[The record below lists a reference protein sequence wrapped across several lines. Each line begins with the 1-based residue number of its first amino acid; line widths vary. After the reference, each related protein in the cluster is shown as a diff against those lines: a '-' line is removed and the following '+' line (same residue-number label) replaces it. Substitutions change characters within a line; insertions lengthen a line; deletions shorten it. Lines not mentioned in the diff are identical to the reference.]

1 MDPVLAA
8 RWIAL
13 GASAL
18 AGAAVSVRKA
28 LRDAAEDT
36 VPATAR
42 RVSSLEGV
50 AEDTVVALQG
60 RLCARGALEGAAL
73 AVTARERL
81 GRLHEARVERLY
93 LALDDG
99 GEVDVEGPVTVR
111 RGSITAPLQGE
122 AGEAVRAW
130 VAVLTKLPQRAVDDN
145 VHFVHAVA
153 RDERVVAVGRARVEV
168 TPGAHDGAYREAQVT
183 RRALLRPL
191 DDGRIHL
198 HGDAPSPVG
207 AIAVAGLR
215 GGAWGAAL
223 AGIVLASFGALFLWL
238 AAPGTAYRF
247 EGRRMYP
254 SFTGRAWAA
263 DLARVSPLAARRAE
277 AALARA
283 AHEVARV
290 DERAVEDALRHA
302 SRAGGCGFP
311 HEIAA
316 AHGLWDQARDAAAR
330 CSHRTANRE
339 GVAAFAAGDVHSAS
353 SLLPSRA
360 ADVVSWV
367 GLDVLLTAARA
378 HLLAGDLE
386 RAMRAV
392 RAMAVMRATS
402 GVDRSLRSPA
412 LLDGERGRDVLRC
425 VGEHL
430 GALRD
435 EPGALANLRGS
446 ARSAGG
452 WCAALYF
459 DAVEQRPGRAAQ
471 GSLWPYVARNVDPR
485 VLPRDARPALDA
497 PCAGDWSSLL
507 LHPDAAMERLWPGVD
522 HALAVDH
529 GEGAASARRVDA
541 LCSAAAFESLTNDV
555 ESAARLVEDAWHTL
569 DGVPAAERAPWHDPT
584 ARDVAALAAAAYLR
598 AGQDDVARAW
608 LDRAHGDTPST
619 QRLRAMLALRAAEAN
634 ADALLRTEPAMPSA
648 NAAGW
653 RAAAAGDADALLRQ
667 LYAADWNS
675 IGPWVTWGAPR
686 VPARRWAEV
695 ADWVRW
701 TAPAPCVTCA
711 LRRRVVALAERDLA
725 ARAYGATSPDVRPL
739 EALRAGLRRRNTAVA
754 LAALDALT
762 GAVLW

>member
-1 MDPVLAA
+1 MDPVFAA

-13 GASAL
+13 GVSAL

-42 RVSSLEGV
+42 RVGSLEGV

-60 RLCARGALEGAAL
+60 RLCARGALEEAPL

-81 GRLHEARVERLY
+81 GKLHEARVERLY

-130 VAVLTKLPQRAVDDN
+130 VALLTKLPQRAVDDN

-153 RDERVVAVGRARVEV
+153 RDERVIAVGRARVEV
-168 TPGAHDGAYREAQVT
+168 TPGAHDGTYREAVVT

-191 DDGRIHL
+191 DDGRVHL
-198 HGDAPSPVG
+198 FGDAPSPTG
-207 AIAVAGLR
+207 AVVAAGLR

-223 AGIVLASFGALFLWL
+223 AGIVLASLGALFLWL

-254 SFTGRAWAA
+254 AFTGRAWAA
-263 DLARVSPLAARRAE
+263 ELARVSPLAAPSAE
-277 AALARA
+277 AELARA

-290 DERAVEDALRHA
+290 DERAVKSALRHA
-302 SRAGGCGFP
+302 YRAGECGLA
-311 HEIAA
+311 HEIAT
-316 AHGLWDQARDAAAR
+316 AHGLWDEARDAASR
-330 CSHRTANRE
+330 CPQRVANRE

-360 ADVVSWV
+360 ADVVPWA

-386 RAMRAV
+386 RATRAV
-392 RAMAVMRATS
+392 RATTLLRPAFAI
-402 GVDRSLRSPA
+402 DRSLHNPA
-412 LLDGERGRDVLRC
+412 RLDGERGRDVLRC

-446 ARSAGG
+446 ARSADG
-452 WCAALYF
+452 WCATLYF
-459 DAVEQRPGRAAQ
+459 DALAQRPNAAAQ
-471 GSLWPYVARNVDPR
+471 GSVWPYVDRDVDPR
-485 VLPRDARPALDA
+485 VLPREARPALDA

-507 LHPDAAMERLWPGVD
+507 LNPDAAMERLWPGVD
-522 HALAVDH
+522 HALAADH

-541 LCSAAAFESLTNDV
+541 LCSAAAFESLANDV
-555 ESAARLVEDAWHTL
+555 ESAARLLEDAWHTL
-569 DGVPAAERAPWHDPT
+569 DGVPAAERAPWHEPT
-584 ARDVAALAAAAYLR
+584 MRDVAALAAAANLR

-608 LDRAHGDTPST
+608 LARAHGDTPST
-619 QRLRAMLALRAAEAN
+619 LRLRAMLALRAGEAN
-634 ADALLRTEPAMPSA
+634 ADALLRAEAAMPSA
-648 NAAGW
+648 NASGW
-653 RAAAAGDADALLRQ
+653 RAAAKGDADALLRQ
-667 LYAADWNS
+667 LYASDWNS

-686 VPARRWAEV
+686 VPARRGAEL
-695 ADWVRW
+695 AGWVRW

-711 LRRRVVALAERDLA
+711 LRRRVVALADRDLA
-725 ARAYGATSPDVRPL
+725 ARAYGATSPDARPL
-739 EALRAGLRRRNTAVA
+739 EALRFGLRRRNTAVA